1 VKANGSVKNMAQSIV
16 VNGANLICATKPNSS
31 HPEHMQAMN
40 VYKTTKVVIY
50 SSSGTLLLASQFIY
64 NPHGELP

>member
-1 VKANGSVKNMAQSIV
+1 
-16 VNGANLICATKPNSS
+16 
-31 HPEHMQAMN
+31 MQAMN